1 MKHFIVKKAIREMVI
16 EFGEY
21 NNVHARPLPRTK
33 VETLS
38 FAYISNNLHLIEEFV
53 ARSLGFGTV

>member
-1 MKHFIVKKAIREMVI
+1 MVI